1 MWCVAY
7 TLSFVGWYVLVV
19 VNCLMWGVRS
29 LLALSVPSLSNG
41 VRCLLRV
48 VSWLLCI
55 VCCVLYDVLVAVLFV
70 VCCFNCG
77 CWVFVVACCPLCVA
91 DCALFG
97 VRCSLFVAVRC
108 CLLLFFV
115 VC

>member
-1 MWCVAY
+1 MCVLRCAECVVCLVHDVWCVAY

-55 VCCVLYDVLVAVLFV
+55 VCCVLYDVLLV
-70 VCCFNCG
+70 VCRLCC
-77 CWVFVVACCPLCVA
+77 VV
-91 DCALFG
+91 
-97 VRCSLFVAVRC
+97 
-108 CLLLFFV
+108 
-115 VC
+115 